1 MYSPFPLQQV
11 LTILGAGRGLGG
23 VQRFANSSSFLAARK
38 KNPTV
43 RGFAPGAVQSLA
55 GDRAKE
61 EGEPLLVP
69 FTGTALGTA

>member
-1 MYSPFPLQQV
+1 MEFSALRTA
-11 LTILGAGRGLGG
+11 LL
-23 VQRFANSSSFLAARK
+23 SSLPGK

-69 FTGTALGTA
+69 FTGTALGPA